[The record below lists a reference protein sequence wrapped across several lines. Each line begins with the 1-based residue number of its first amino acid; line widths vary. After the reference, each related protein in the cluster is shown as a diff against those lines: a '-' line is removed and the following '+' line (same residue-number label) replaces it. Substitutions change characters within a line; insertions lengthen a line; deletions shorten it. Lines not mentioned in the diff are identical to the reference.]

1 MTTGTTK
8 GGPVDDNV
16 FLGRIEVRPPL
27 NEAERA
33 YLAAL
38 ARSSSTLRG
47 TPTGRGDSSVPF
59 AHLAWESCEAGCC
72 LTWTASEW
80 SRHMLAS
87 LRFLVDH
94 LLRPGAKAEGH
105 KRFPG
110 FTCDHVLDGVVAG
123 RMPRD
128 SQVYVAE
135 VTANRVEGRS
145 IEPACAQ
152 AGRERVRDRPRPRPA
167 NVIEFRPRRA

>member
-1 MTTGTTK
+1 
-8 GGPVDDNV
+8 VDDNV

-27 NEAERA
+27 NEAERD
-33 YLAAL
+33 YLLSL

-47 TPTGRGDSSVPF
+47 TPTGRGDGSVPF

-72 LTWTASEW
+72 LTWSALEQSL
-80 SRHMLAS
+80 HMLPS

-94 LLRPGAKAEGH
+94 LLKPGAKAEGH

-123 RMPRD
+123 RMHTD
-128 SQVYVAE
+128 SRVYVAE
-135 VTANRVEGRS
+135 VIANRVAGRS
-145 IEPACAQ
+145 IEPACLR
-152 AGRERVRDRPRPRPA
+152 AGKERVRHRPRQRPA

>member
-1 MTTGTTK
+1 
-8 GGPVDDNV
+8 VDDNV

-27 NEAERA
+27 NEAERD
-33 YLAAL
+33 YLIAL

-72 LTWTASEW
+72 LTWNALEQSL
-80 SRHMLAS
+80 HMLAS

-94 LLRPGAKAEGH
+94 LLKPGAKADGH
-105 KRFPG
+105 KRFPE

-123 RMPRD
+123 RTRSD
-128 SQVYVAE
+128 SRVYVAE
-135 VTANRVEGRS
+135 VIANRVVGRT
-145 IEPACAQ
+145 IAPACEQ
-152 AGRERVRDRPRPRPA
+152 AGEASRSWSRTRPRPA